1 MPPPIAC
8 ELFDYIEIACMFG
21 YRVTLTLDD
30 NQQITG
36 VPETTRTTKEKQELL
51 VFKAEGDFSSP
62 MEVDTTRLKKMRV
75 LTPGARFE
83 EITFS

>member
-21 YRVTLTLDD
+21 YRVTLTLED
-30 NQQITG
+30 NSELIG
-36 VPETTRTTKEKQELL
+36 IPDTTRTTKEKQELL
-51 VFKAEGDFSSP
+51 VFKVEGGSP
-62 MEVDTTRLKKMRV
+62 IEIDTQRLKKMRV

-83 EITFS
+83 EVTFS